1 MKIQYIAAGIAA
13 MTLAAA
19 ALGKDKEGAEA
30 GPEPTSGGLSVIQII
45 EDWQGSKDLTQLKR
59 AMVFTGAVFVIRLI

>member
-19 ALGKDKEGAEA
+19 ALGKDKEGAEVKQ
-30 GPEPTSGGLSVIQII
+30 EPTSSGLSVIQII
-45 EDWQGSKDLTQLKR
+45 EDWQEGKDLTKLKR
-59 AMVFTGAVFVIRLI
+59 AMVFTGVVFVIRLI

>member
-30 GPEPTSGGLSVIQII
+30 RPEPTSSGLSVIQII
-45 EDWQGSKDLTQLKR
+45 EGWQEGKDLTKLKR